1 MRRGSFWL
9 AALVCL
15 NLVLL
20 AAILLVGTGPRAALA
35 QSGPAVGTTNN
46 YLVVSG
52 QVQRGYDVLY
62 LLDARE
68 RALHAFYFRKGTRD
82 LLWGGM
88 RSLEMDFRNNR
99 D

>member
-1 MRRGSFWL
+1 MRRASFWL

-20 AAILLVGTGPRAALA
+20 SGVLIFATAPRTALA
-35 QSGPAVGTTNN
+35 QSNPAAGTTSN
-46 YLVVSG
+46 YVVVSG
-52 QVQRGYDVLY
+52 QVQRGQDVLY

-68 RALHAFYFRKGTRD
+68 RALHAFFFRKGTRD
-82 LLWGGM
+82 IIWGGM
-88 RSLEMDFRNNR
+88 RSLEADFRNNR